1 LIIFINFVCFAKL
14 LKKMDITLLVI
25 GKTMSEPLSRLTDE
39 YISRAARYVPFS
51 MQVIAD
57 VRTAR
62 SLTPAQRK
70 EAEGRLILE
79 RLNPS
84 DFVMLLDERGR
95 QYTSVDFAAML
106 QKRMASG
113 LKRLVCV
120 VGGPYGFSQSVYD
133 RADSLLSLSQMTF
146 SHEMVRLFMAEQVYR
161 AMTILRGEPY
171 HHE

>member
-1 LIIFINFVCFAKL
+1 
-14 LKKMDITLLVI
+14 
-25 GKTMSEPLSRLTDE
+25 MSEPLSRLTDE